1 MMVLKHGKQSNSV
14 FFATIAC
21 ILALAASPLPGFCQD
36 EHDHDHDH
44 DHDHG
49 AEAENH
55 QAISLTTEELTEFN
69 ITTAQVGPGEISHTI
84 QLPAEI
90 HANDDE
96 LAHIVPRYE
105 GIVTDV
111 FVHVGDEVKVG
122 QTLANIE
129 GDASL
134 SVYPLKTR
142 IAGTVISKHITRGEA
157 ASRDRAP
164 FVIADLRTVWLDI
177 HVFQRD
183 LSRVSEGQSITV
195 SSGPNMPE
203 ISGEI
208 SYMSPV
214 VDEVTRTSVA
224 RAVLDNSDRL
234 WRPGMFV
241 TATVEIGS
249 HHADLV
255 VPASALF
262 SLHGHSA
269 VFIQD
274 EHGFEVREVTTG
286 AINSDFVEIL
296 TGLHAGDSIVTQG
309 GFTLKA
315 ELEKSTFGDG
325 HNH

>member
-1 MMVLKHGKQSNSV
+1 MTFPSYENTARAQ
-14 FFATIAC
+14 
-21 ILALAASPLPGFCQD
+21 LALAFVCITILVATPVPGFSQD
-36 EHDHDHDH
+36 GHDHDHDH
-44 DHDHG
+44 A
-49 AEAENH
+49 AEEANEADEH
-55 QAISLTTEELTEFN
+55 QAINLSAEELTEFN
-69 ITTAQVGPGEISHTI
+69 IVTGTAGSGEIKITI
-84 QLPAEI
+84 SLPAEI

-111 FVHVGDEVKVG
+111 FAHVGDQVKVG

-134 SVYPLKTR
+134 SIYPLKTR

-164 FVIADLRTVWLDI
+164 FVIADLSTVWLDI

-183 LSRVSEGQSITV
+183 LSRVSEGQSIVAIAGPDMPHV
-195 SSGPNMPE
+195 SGT
-203 ISGEI
+203 I
-208 SYMSPV
+208 SYVSPV

-224 RAVLDNSDRL
+224 RAVLDNQDRH

-241 TATVEIGS
+241 TASVEVGS
-249 HHADLV
+249 HQADIV

-262 SLHGHSA
+262 TIHGHSA

-274 EHGFEVREVTTG
+274 DHGFEIMEVSTGVR
-286 AINSDFVEIL
+286 NSEFVEIL
-296 TGLHAGDSIVTQG
+296 SGLHAGDTIVTQG

>member
-1 MMVLKHGKQSNSV
+1 MNHGKFSSNTVLGAWICSL
-14 FFATIAC
+14 F
-21 ILALAASPLPGFCQD
+21 ILAAPLTGYAQD

-44 DHDHG
+44 GPAMEKDG
-49 AEAENH
+49 H
-55 QAISLTTEELTEFN
+55 QAITLSAEELVEFN
-69 ITTAQVGPGEISHTI
+69 IVTAKVGPGEISSTI
-84 QLPAEI
+84 NLPAEI

-111 FVHVGDEVKVG
+111 FVHVGDQVTVG

-129 GDASL
+129 GNASL
-134 SVYPLKTR
+134 SIYPLKTR

-164 FVIADLRTVWLDI
+164 FVIADLNTVWLDI

-183 LSRVSEGQSITV
+183 LDLVNEGQNITV
-195 SSGPNMPE
+195 TDGLGMPSV
-203 ISGEI
+203 IGKI
-208 SYMSPV
+208 SYVSPV
-214 VDEVTRTSVA
+214 VDETTRTSVA
-224 RAVLDNSDRL
+224 RAVLDNKNRM

-241 TATVEIGS
+241 TATVEVGS
-249 HHADLV
+249 KQVALV
-255 VPASALF
+255 VPATALF
-262 SLHGHSA
+262 TIHDHSA
-269 VFIQD
+269 VFIAD
-274 EHGFEVREVTTG
+274 EHGFEVREVSTG
-286 AINSDFVEIL
+286 ALNSNFVEIL
-296 TGLHAGDSIVTQG
+296 SGLHAGETIVTQG